1 MSLCRCYIGKHG
13 DNSDTAQR
21 QDRYDLV
28 IIAGIDI
35 HDTLTDSCQ
44 MCDLADIA
52 AGFLDTYDVLYILT
66 QLHHSLRQDIA
77 AGAAG
82 HVVQN
87 SRNLHGIRNGLE
99 VTIQSLL
106 GCFIVIGAYQQDAVH
121 TVFFRFLGQIY
132 CGIGTIRTCTGHYG
146 DSLRY
151 FVYTVF
157 DGIQMFLMGQR

>member
-1 MSLCRCYIGKHG
+1 M
-13 DNSDTAQR
+13 
-21 QDRYDLV
+21 
-28 IIAGIDI
+28 
-35 HDTLTDSCQ
+35 
-44 MCDLADIA
+44 
-52 AGFLDTYDVLYILT
+52 
-66 QLHHSLRQDIA
+66 
-77 AGAAG
+77 
-82 HVVQN
+82 
-87 SRNLHGIRNGLE
+87 
-99 VTIQSLL
+99 TIQSLL